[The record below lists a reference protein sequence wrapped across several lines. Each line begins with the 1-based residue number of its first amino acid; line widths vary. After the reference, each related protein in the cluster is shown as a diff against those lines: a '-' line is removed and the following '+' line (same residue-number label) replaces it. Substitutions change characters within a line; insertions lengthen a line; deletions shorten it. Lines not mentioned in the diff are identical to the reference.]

1 MNSTCSKVKTWAP
14 MITYSVMLALLYAI
28 SASQAVWSFAYKWTT
43 IADHPEY
50 SLEKVLAG
58 SSPKPYASRILV
70 PKAIDLVSNLMP
82 ETVSGMLIERSRLM
96 LEAILGGHLAGM
108 LNDKLALAYAI
119 SLMSNFSFIFLTL
132 ILLRSI
138 STQYFENT
146 PVSKVVQDIS
156 PIAFALLLTISYRAH
171 NGFIY
176 DQFEI
181 FIFVLY
187 LFLTKRRK
195 YHLSLIV
202 LALAIMNKETAI
214 FFPVFGAVIRW
225 CQERRF
231 LAKEL
236 GWIATEFSVVA
247 TGFLAVKILLI
258 DHPGSNT
265 EWHFFTNLKFWFSW
279 HPWLAITTP
288 HFSLLPLPK
297 PTNIVIL
304 GVFLTMI
311 FGYWRYKP
319 LVIRVLLTISGLINL
334 PLCVFF
340 CYKDEYRNLSLMF
353 PFLYLSAVHTSL
365 YFFGNVASQE
375 H

>member
-1 MNSTCSKVKTWAP
+1 MNSTYSNVKTWAP
-14 MITYSVMLALLYAI
+14 LVTYSVMLALLYAI

-43 IADHPEY
+43 IGDHPEY
-50 SLEKVLAG
+50 SLEKVLDG

-70 PKAIDLVSNLMP
+70 PKAINLVSKLIP
-82 ETVSGMLIERSRLM
+82 ESVSGILIERSRQM

-108 LNDKLALAYAI
+108 LNDKLALAYAT
-119 SLMSNFSFIFLTL
+119 SLMSNFLFFFLTL

-138 STQYFENT
+138 SRQYFEKT
-146 PVSKVVQDIS
+146 PVSIVIQDLS
-156 PIAFALLLTISYRAH
+156 PIAFALLLAISYRAY

-187 LFLTKRRK
+187 LFLTKRRT

-202 LALAIMNKETAI
+202 LVLAIMNKETAI
-214 FFPVFGAVIRW
+214 FFPVFGAAIRW
-225 CQERRF
+225 CEERKAM
-231 LAKEL
+231 AKEL
-236 GWIATEFSVVA
+236 GWIAMEFSVVA
-247 TGFLAVKILLI
+247 TGFLAIKILLM

-265 EWHFFTNLKFWFSW
+265 EWHFFANLKFWFSW
-279 HPWLAITTP
+279 HPWVAITTP
-288 HFSLLPLPK
+288 HFPLLPLPK
-297 PTNIVIL
+297 PTNIVVL
-304 GVFLTMI
+304 GAFLMMI

-319 LVIRVLLTISGLINL
+319 LTIRALLTLAGLINL
-334 PLCVFF
+334 PLCIFF

-365 YFFGNVASQE
+365 YFFGNVASRE
-375 H
+375 N

>member
-1 MNSTCSKVKTWAP
+1 MNSICSKVKTWAP
-14 MITYSVMLALLYAI
+14 LITYSVMLALLYAI
-28 SASQAVWSFAYKWTT
+28 SASQAMWSFAYKWTT

-50 SLEKVLAG
+50 SLEKVLDG

-70 PKAIDLVSNLMP
+70 PRAINLVSNLMP
-82 ETVSGMLIERSRLM
+82 ESVSGMLIERSRLM
-96 LEAILGGHLAGM
+96 LEAILGGRLAGM
-108 LNDKLALAYAI
+108 MNDKLALAYAS
-119 SLMSNFSFIFLTL
+119 SLLSDFLFIFLTL

-138 STQYFENT
+138 STQYFEKT
-146 PVSKVVQDIS
+146 PVSKVVLDLS
-156 PIAFALLLTISYRAH
+156 PIAFALLLTISYRTH

-187 LFLTKRRK
+187 LFLTKRRT
-195 YHLSLIV
+195 YHLSMIV

-214 FFPVFGAVIRW
+214 FFPVFGVAIRW
-225 CQERRF
+225 CEERRSM
-231 LAKEL
+231 AKEL
-236 GWIATEFSVVA
+236 GWLAMEFSVVA
-247 TGFLAVKILLI
+247 TGFLAVKFLLM
-258 DHPGSNT
+258 DLPGSST

-288 HFSLLPLPK
+288 HFPLLPLPK
-297 PTNIVIL
+297 PTNILVL
-304 GVFLTMI
+304 GTFLVMI

-319 LVIRVLLTISGLINL
+319 LAIRVLLTLSGLINL

-340 CYKDEYRNLSLMF
+340 CYRDEYRNLSLMF

-365 YFFGNVASQE
+365 YFFGNVGTRE
-375 H
+375 N